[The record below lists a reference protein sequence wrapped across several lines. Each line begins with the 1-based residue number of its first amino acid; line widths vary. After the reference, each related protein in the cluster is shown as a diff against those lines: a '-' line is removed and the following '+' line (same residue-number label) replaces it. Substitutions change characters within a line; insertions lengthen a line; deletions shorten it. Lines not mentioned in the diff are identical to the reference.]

1 MASRNWQC
9 ALAVLLLW
17 AFFAQAV
24 TSMVQKSPTVD
35 EQVHLMRGYVYLKT
49 GEMPFQLGHPILA
62 NALNALPLLAL
73 EDLPLPDDDAAR
85 LARQD
90 NQWGVYADRLIWQ
103 SGHDV
108 ERIFFLSRLPTVA
121 LGLLFAALVLRWA
134 RQLWGNGGGLV
145 ALALFAF
152 DPTLVAHGRLATD
165 DVAVSL
171 FYFAATYGLWRY
183 LETRQRRH
191 LALAGVALGLAQGS
205 KFSALLL
212 APVFVA
218 VVGLW
223 RWGTGGGLR
232 QDALA
237 LLATFAIGGLTLW
250 AGYRFDLRPL
260 SGWTLPVPATA
271 YFEDLIWETH
281 YFGREGYTFLAGQ
294 YSASGWWY
302 YFLAA
307 HVLKSPLPALLLLG
321 AALLSL
327 RLGKANGPRLM
338 ALLLPACA
346 YLLSTLIV
354 SLNIGYRLFIP
365 VLPYLY
371 VLTGR
376 LATVVKGRQRLALVG
391 ALAWSVLIA
400 LGIHPHYLAYFN
412 ELAGGPDGGYR
423 YLTDSNI
430 DWGQD
435 LPALRDLVQEQDL
448 GRIKLSYFGTAHPSY
463 YGLDFEPLPTWSP
476 TPEQGNPF
484 TRTYNP
490 YDPAPGVY
498 AISASHLQGVVFK
511 PEQWDTFA
519 WFRDKKPLAKAGYS
533 IFLYRV
539 EAHGPPVNVALG
551 GVQIDELPP
560 QVLESFG
567 SNDLRLRWFDPQTS
581 FVLPEQPGWVVSVSR
596 NQVFPG
602 TGRQGKC
609 EKKPGFSLAPPDPK
623 AHAAYLNAISNLNAP
638 VWRSAA
644 LVPSSDESLEP
655 LALPLSLGEQLEFLG
670 YELESPATDP
680 GRVSI
685 ETFWR
690 VTARPDGS
698 RAIFVHLLAPDGQV
712 VAQWD
717 GLDIAVEGWREG
729 DTLMQG
735 ASFEL
740 PGDLAP
746 GQYWLQTGVY
756 NPATGE
762 RLAVLGETV
771 TEDRI
776 LLCDVTQSE

>member
-1 MASRNWQC
+1 MDRLERLTPSRNWQY

-17 AFFAQAV
+17 VFFAQAV
-24 TSMVQKSPTVD
+24 TSMVKKSPTVD
-35 EQVHLMRGYVYLKT
+35 EQVHLMRGYVYVKT
-49 GEMPFQLGHPILA
+49 GELPFQLGHPILA

-73 EDLPLPDDDAAR
+73 NDLPLPDDDAAR

-90 NQWGVYADRLIWQ
+90 NQWGIYADRLIWQ
-103 SGHDV
+103 PDHDV

-121 LGLLFAALVLRWA
+121 LGMLFAVLVFRWA
-134 RQLWGNGGGLV
+134 RQLWGGGGELV
-145 ALALFAF
+145 ALALFVF
-152 DPTLVAHGRLATD
+152 DPTLVAHSSLATD

-183 LETRQRRH
+183 LETRQRHH
-191 LALAGVALGLAQGS
+191 LALAGVAFGLAQGS

-212 APVFVA
+212 APVFV
-218 VVGLW
+218 VVAGLW
-223 RWGTGGGLR
+223 RLRSGARRDWRDGLR

-237 LLATFAIGGLTLW
+237 LLVAFAIGGLTLW
-250 AGYRFDLRPL
+250 AGYGFELRPL
-260 SGWTLPVPATA
+260 SGWKLPLPATA

-281 YFGREGYTFLAGQ
+281 YFGREGYTFLAGE

-302 YFLAA
+302 YFLVA
-307 HVLKSPLPALLLLG
+307 HALKSPLPALLLLG

-327 RLGKANGPRLM
+327 RPSRANGARLM

-346 YLLSTLIV
+346 YLLSTLVV

-365 VLPYLY
+365 ALPYLY
-371 VLTGR
+371 VSTGR
-376 LATVVKGRQRLALVG
+376 LATVLKGRLRLALMG
-391 ALAWSVLIA
+391 ALAWSA
-400 LGIHPHYLAYFN
+400 LTALWIHPHYLAYFN
-412 ELAGGPDGGYR
+412 ALAGGPDGGYR
-423 YLTDSNI
+423 YLVDSNI

-463 YGLDFEPLPTWSP
+463 YGLDFEPLPTWPP

-484 TRTYNP
+484 TRTYSP
-490 YDPAPGVY
+490 HAPAPGIY

-511 PEQWDTFA
+511 PEQWDTYA
-519 WFRDKKPLAKAGYS
+519 WFRDKKPFAKAGYS

-539 EAHGPPVNVALG
+539 EASGPPVNVALAG
-551 GVQIDELPP
+551 LQVDELPP
-560 QVLESFG
+560 EIFRSFG

-581 FVLPEQPGWVVSVSR
+581 FVLPEQPGWAVSTLSI
-596 NQVFPG
+596 
-602 TGRQGKC
+602 
-609 EKKPGFSLAPPDPK
+609 APPDPE
-623 AHAAYLNAISNLNAP
+623 AHAAYLDSTSNLNAP

-644 LVPSSDESLEP
+644 LVPPSDEALEP
-655 LALPLSLGEQLEFLG
+655 LSLPLNLGDQLEFLG
-670 YELESPATDP
+670 YEWESPATNP
-680 GRVSI
+680 EHVSI

-690 VTARPDGS
+690 VTARPDGP

-729 DTLMQG
+729 DTLMQS

-740 PGDLAP
+740 PADLAP
-746 GQYWLQTGVY
+746 GRYWLQTGMY
-756 NPATGE
+756 DPATGE
-762 RLAVLGETV
+762 RLDVLGEAV
-771 TEDRI
+771 TEDRV
-776 LLCDVTQSE
+776 LLCDVIRSE